1 MRSLQEH
8 EMLCIEGGDAADKI
22 CGLAI
27 GAVVVGS
34 IVFGGIGFALTIN
47 KALAACTIAA
57 AT

>member
-1 MRSLQEH
+1 MSTLDHAALAQ
-8 EMLCIEGGDAADKI
+8 IEGGDTADKI

-34 IVFGGIGFALTIN
+34 MVFGGIGFALTIN